1 MELSGLSM
9 SLSAGSIN
17 TGLELAVLS
26 KALDAAEE
34 TGEVLTEM
42 MAQAAVIPGLG
53 EYIDIR
59 DRKSTRLNSSHMA

>member
-1 MELSGLSM
+1 MEISGVSM
-9 SLSAGSIN
+9 SMPTAVN

-26 KALDAAEE
+26 KALDAAAE

-42 MAQAAVIPGLG
+42 MEQMPVIPGLG

-59 DRKSTRLNSSHMA
+59 V

>member
-59 DRKSTRLNSSHMA
+59 A